1 MENSGLYKFFD
12 WLLNRKI
19 LVTVINLFLV
29 TAGILSYL
37 WLEWRQE
44 PTSNQSTITISTKGK
59 FGSHIDNFEN
69 EVTKKIE
76 DVVSNISGIDYFTSS
91 TKNGES
97 DVTVH
102 FKDTVEPQEALN
114 RIRTAV
120 GSVANNL
127 PSYAN
132 FPQISSGDAND
143 KGVLDI
149 LFYSNDKENSK
160 EKILAIA
167 KYVEED
173 LKPRILQVDGV
184 AGVKINGVENPQIYI
199 QLDLNKIHRLKMNPA
214 EIQSIINKGLK
225 FTQSTDFGGIA
236 TKSKKINIT
245 SMGTA
250 YSIEDIKKMTI
261 LPGLILSDIASVKV
275 KQQTPTIYFNG
286 SNSAIYLSIFKSSN
300 GNPIA
305 TINEVT
311 KVIKKEIN
319 QRKDIQVNFLNRLKK
334 TKELFKKVKQTG
346 IEAILLVLLIV
357 LLFTFS
363 LAGSLVPAIAVPVS
377 ITGTFVVMLALK
389 LSFNPATLAA
399 LVLSIGLVVDDAI
412 VILENIHKK
421 IMAGIAPL
429 KAAIEA
435 TAELCLPIILMTLTL
450 AFVFL
455 PTLFGEGPTRYEL
468 KEFAIVIA
476 SSVIFSGINSL
487 TLSPILSY
495 LFMANH
501 KENHTH
507 KKVMKSIDDGYKW
520 LLTKA
525 FQWKKTI
532 LAIVGFLLVLIIA
545 LSQRIPGE
553 NKPYIVTEDVWLSG
567 TILRQQN
574 SVNKKYFYPYIQKIG
589 NILSKYKGLYYKF
602 FYISIENGRLSIR
615 IMLFKK
621 IIHRK
626 KQILDDLTKEL
637 SEAVPG
643 NMFNLS
649 SDSLEKKVSFN
660 MVGEKTSEE
669 LDAITE
675 NITKTLKQ
683 EGLIKSVWT
692 ENQKSDNYNFSLN
705 FNKIQE
711 LNIDP
716 ARVKELLPILF
727 HNTTLGDASF
737 VKSPKNYPSWI
748 GVHKDFKYDPE
759 KILSMS
765 FGFEDV
771 RDRRKITY
779 VALKDLIAVSSVR
792 TSTNKRRFMAYPST
806 QYTYELPKEV
816 TVGMVVNR
824 IEQLKFYLPFG
835 TRIEFTDDARDY
847 LNSRGNL
854 LKMIIFAILCI
865 FFILAAQ
872 FESLMDG
879 FLILMTAPLA
889 FMGAVTV
896 MKMFS
901 LTFNVYTIIGL
912 ITLVGLITKHGIL
925 FVSTANELV
934 EQGIQRKT
942 AIIEGAVSRLN
953 PVIMTSLAM
962 VLGCLPLAISQST
975 AVAPLKQMSLIIIGG
990 VILGTF
996 MTLIVIP
1003 LLYYYLSRRGRKL
1016 QPLDK
1021 NNGNI
1026 GIVD

>member
-1 MENSGLYKFFD
+1 MEERNILYKFFD

-19 LVTVINLFLV
+19 LVSVINLFLV
-29 TAGILSYL
+29 TAGILCYL

-44 PTSNQSTITISTKGK
+44 PTSNQSVITISTKGK

-69 EVTKKIE
+69 EITKKIE
-76 DVVSNISGIDYFTSS
+76 GVVSNISGVDYFTAS

-97 DVTVH
+97 DVTVY
-102 FKDTVEPQEALN
+102 FKDTVDPQEALN
-114 RIRTAV
+114 RIRTGV
-120 GSVANNL
+120 GSVGNNL

-132 FPQISSGDAND
+132 YPQISSGDAAD

-149 LFYSNDKENSK
+149 LFYSNETTNSK

-184 AGVKINGVENPQIYI
+184 AAVKINGVEPPQIYI
-199 QLDLNKIHRLKMNPA
+199 HLDLNKIHRFKLNLM
-214 EIQSIINKGLK
+214 EIQHIINKALK

-245 SMGTA
+245 CMGTA
-250 YSIEDIKKMTI
+250 YSVEDIKNTVI
-261 LPGLILSDIASVKV
+261 IPGVTLADIATIKV
-275 KQQTPTIYFNG
+275 KQQTPSIYFNG

-305 TINEVT
+305 TINDVT
-311 KVIKKEIN
+311 KVVKEQIA

-346 IEAILLVLLIV
+346 IEAIILVLLIV

-363 LAGSLVPAIAVPVS
+363 LTGSLVPAIAVPVS
-377 ITGTFVVMLALK
+377 IAGTFLVMLSLK

-421 IMAGIAPL
+421 IMEGKPPL
-429 KAAIEA
+429 EAAIE
-435 TAELCLPIILMTLTL
+435 TTSELCLPIILMTLTL

-476 SSVIFSGINSL
+476 SSVIFSGLNSL
-487 TLSPILSY
+487 TLSPVLSY

-507 KKVMKSIDDGYKW
+507 KKIMKSLDDGYKW
-520 LLTKA
+520 ILTKA
-525 FQWKKTI
+525 FQWKRTI
-532 LAIVGFLLVLIIA
+532 LATVVGLFVVIVA
-545 LSQRIPGE
+545 ASQTVPGE

-567 TILRQQN
+567 TIMRQQN
-574 SVNKKYFYPYIQKIG
+574 SVNKKYFYPYIKQISQ
-589 NILSKYKGLYYKF
+589 ILSKYKDKYYKF
-602 FYISIENGRLSIR
+602 FYISIDNGRLSIR
-615 IMLFKK
+615 IMLYKK
-621 IIHRK
+621 VIHRK
-626 KQILDDLTKEL
+626 KEILDDLIKEL
-637 SEAVPG
+637 SDVVPG
-643 NMFNLS
+643 IMFNLS

-660 MVGEKTSEE
+660 LVGEKTTEE
-669 LDAITE
+669 LDAITD
-675 NITKTLKQ
+675 NITKTLKK

-692 ENQKSDNYNFSLN
+692 DNQKSDNYNFSLN

-716 ARVKELLPILF
+716 AKVREMLPILF

-765 FGFEDV
+765 FAFEDV
-771 RDRRKITY
+771 RDRRKTVY
-779 VALKDLIAVSSVR
+779 VALKDIINISSIR
-792 TSTNKRRFMAYPST
+792 SNTSKRRFMAYPAT

-816 TVGMVVNR
+816 TIGMVVNR
-824 IEQLKFYLPFG
+824 IKELNFYLPFG

-847 LNSRGNL
+847 LNSKGNL

-872 FESLMDG
+872 FESLVDG
-879 FLILMTAPLA
+879 ILILMTAPLA
-889 FMGAVTV
+889 FIGAVTV
-896 MKMFS
+896 MKLFN

-925 FVSTANELV
+925 FVSTANDLV
-934 EQGIQRKT
+934 EKGMKKGP
-942 AIIEGAVSRLN
+942 AIIEAAVSRLN
-953 PVIMTSLAM
+953 PVVMTSLAM
-962 VLGCLPLAISQST
+962 VLGCLPLAISNST
-975 AVAPLKQMSLIIIGG
+975 AVAPLRQMSLIIIGG
-990 VILGTF
+990 ILIGTM
-996 MTLIVIP
+996 MTLIFIP
-1003 LLYYYLSRRGRKL
+1003 ILYYYLSRRKSLVG
-1016 QPLDK
+1016 
-1021 NNGNI
+1021 
-1026 GIVD
+1026 